1 MSKFPLNQSHFE
13 LAARFYAATM
23 LSVYGL
29 GKIVGGQFYR
39 KGALPDEVAVTPLS
53 EAGGFDLAWTFF
65 GFSEGYIYFIGL
77 SQLLGCALLI
87 FNKTKLLGVAV
98 LVPILLNI
106 IVVDYF
112 YSISTGAMMSA
123 IGYLTAIS
131 FVAFCNRQKVLAAFQ
146 SLIFSNAT
154 DTPAFSKQALKAGA
168 ALLIVVIL
176 VLLENQM
183 LNIVGR

>member
-1 MSKFPLNQSHFE
+1 MTKFSLNQSHFE
-13 LAARFYAATM
+13 LAARVYAATM

-39 KGALPDEVAVTPLS
+39 NGALPEDVAATTLG

-77 SQLLGCALLI
+77 SQLVGSAFLL
-87 FNKTKLLGVAV
+87 FNRTKLLGVAI

-131 FVAFCNRQKVLAAFQ
+131 FVAFCNRERIQKA
-146 SLIFSNAT
+146 IR
-154 DTPAFSKQALKAGA
+154 
-168 ALLIVVIL
+168 VIL
-176 VLLENQM
+176 VHEKPPF
-183 LNIVGR
+183 I